1 MCGGRSL
8 AKVTRNSMLNI
19 SEKWGIQSSVERLH
33 VQKDF
38 NKETDTRFGRIDT
51 GISFTEGNVQR

>member
-1 MCGGRSL
+1 
-8 AKVTRNSMLNI
+8 MLNI